1 MVKTHNNNEFYSF
14 NIFSGC
20 LLINLILF
28 MEVTAIIKILQWFK
42 VCITEIWEEGF
53 LSNIPF
59 KFKGWIVLG
68 KSKADLG
75 NIVFLFFF
83 QRASYTIAT

>member
-1 MVKTHNNNEFYSF
+1 MKTNNNNKFYSF
-14 NIFSGC
+14 YIFSGC
-20 LLINLILF
+20 LLINFILF
-28 MEVTAIIKILQWFK
+28 MEVIAIIEILQWFK
-42 VCITEIWEEGF
+42 VCLAEIWEEGF
-53 LSNIPF
+53 LPNTPF